1 MISTRVRRITTVAAT
16 GAAALG
22 VGVALAVAPASAATA
37 PAASVRPLA
46 SSGCAGDAC
55 ISLTTPSGGKV
66 SVHAWA
72 YDAEFYGHFEVTG
85 PDGLLKNSPTSGAQ
99 WFYAGGS
106 GPTWSVNA
114 VVGQYCVTAWKYY
127 GGQTTSLGRACENV
141 E

>member
-1 MISTRVRRITTVAAT
+1 MKKISARRIT
-16 GAAALG
+16 AAALG
-22 VGVALAVAPASAATA
+22 TAALGTGFALAASPASAATT

-72 YDAEFYGHFEVTG
+72 YDSKFYGHFELTG
-85 PDGLLKNSPTSGAQ
+85 PDGLLKNYPTSGNE

-114 VVGQYCVTAWKYY
+114 VVGQYCVTAWQDY
-127 GGQTTSLGRACENV
+127 GGYTSLGKACENV